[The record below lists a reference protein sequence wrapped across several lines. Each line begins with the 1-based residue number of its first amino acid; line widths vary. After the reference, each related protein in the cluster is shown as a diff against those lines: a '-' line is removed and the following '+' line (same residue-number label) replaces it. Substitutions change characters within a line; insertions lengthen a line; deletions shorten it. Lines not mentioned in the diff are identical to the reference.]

1 MPTLKN
7 ITLTIAKR
15 TQHAFCYHMNCGD
28 AYLISKVELS
38 RAFKTVLFNEELEDI
53 QLLYKILELTLQV
66 ITHPLWIIMD
76 CMRIKSF
83 VAYIL
88 GESELY
94 PIFGK
99 VPELFVIP
107 SNSPQDIKWAFYV
120 QKMEDL
126 YFESH
131 SVHIVSNLFHHYY
144 ATCLSFLPL
153 FPVLH
158 LHKPF
163 YIVISK
169 ASKLSGYKAERIQK
183 LAIREFL
190 KNNDDF
196 VTQGHRQDDNSGL
209 LSETMPRLEL
219 LN

>member
-1 MPTLKN
+1 MVYYPLQIMKYVPLIYSWIMCRKVIMYILKCMAIYAN
-7 ITLTIAKR
+7 FKKYYLDYCKK
-15 TQHAFCYHMNCGD
+15 HAFCYHMNCGD

-38 RAFKTVLFNEELEDI
+38 RAFKTVLFNEELEDV

-66 ITHPLWIIMD
+66 ITHPLWIIMN
-76 CMRIKSF
+76 CMRIKKF
-83 VAYIL
+83 VAYL

-126 YFESH
+126 YFDSH

-158 LHKPF
+158 LHKSYKSSNTF
-163 YIVISK
+163 VI
-169 ASKLSGYKAERIQK
+169 
-183 LAIREFL
+183 L
-190 KNNDDF
+190 KHYF
-196 VTQGHRQDDNSGL
+196 ITRT
-209 LSETMPRLEL
+209 EY
-219 LN
+219 